1 LPIVVD
7 GKETGILCPFSKMRV
22 DPGTHT
28 IGLLIPAT
36 GKVHQK
42 EIVLFAGVRSV
53 VFGD

>member
-1 LPIVVD
+1 
-7 GKETGILCPFSKMRV
+7 MRV